1 MINNNE
7 DFANMSSEGDT
18 IEKKGEKAMSLL
30 KPLKYTVLLAS
41 ALVLAG
47 CAHPDLIKTG
57 ASEIS
62 VVNELGAPDSKM
74 SREDGSFTLV
84 YSMQPFGKETYW
96 MNFDKN
102 GNFIGKEKT
111 MNEEHFKLVI
121 PGKHTREDVYQMF
134 GHCAQEYDFILRNE
148 TAYMYRF
155 NDDVGMAIAFWA
167 QFDTNGVV
175 TETAVTQ
182 DPWDND
188 GDDWLF

>member
-1 MINNNE
+1 
-7 DFANMSSEGDT
+7 
-18 IEKKGEKAMSLL
+18 
-30 KPLKYTVLLAS
+30 
-41 ALVLAG
+41 
-47 CAHPDLIKTG
+47 
-57 ASEIS
+57 
-62 VVNELGAPDSKM
+62 
-74 SREDGSFTLV
+74 
-84 YSMQPFGKETYW
+84 

-134 GHCAQEYDFILRNE
+134 GHCAQEYDFRLRNE

-155 NDDVGMAIAFWA
+155 NDDVGMAMAFWA

>member
-1 MINNNE
+1 
-7 DFANMSSEGDT
+7 
-18 IEKKGEKAMSLL
+18 MSLI
-30 KPLKYTVLLAS
+30 KPLKYTILAAS
-41 ALVLAG
+41 ALVLVG

-57 ASEIS
+57 TSEIA

-74 SREDGSFTLV
+74 SHADGSFTLV

-111 MNEEHFKLVI
+111 MNEEHFKLVV
-121 PGKHTREDVYQMF
+121 PGKHTKADVYQMF
-134 GHCAQEYDFILRNE
+134 GHCAQEYDFKLQNQ

-155 NDDVGMAIAFWA
+155 NDDVGMAMAFWA
-167 QFDTNGVV
+167 QFDTDGVV

-182 DPWDND
+182 DPWDYDGND
-188 GDDWLF
+188 WMF